1 MLVIKPYRRDRAVE
15 YARRYAF
22 SQNPLFSDFEEIGGN
37 CTNFVS
43 QCVYAGSCKMNYTKT
58 FGWYFISLNERSP
71 SWSGVEFFYNFITA
85 NGGVGPFGREV
96 TADEVE
102 IGDVIQLA
110 KADGNFYHT
119 LLIVGFDG
127 EEILVSAQSVDAF
140 MRPLSEYEYD
150 ISRFIKID
158 GVRTQAMPTEDCF
171 DSVYNGIAIIAGEGG
186 AMKPIQTPVP
196 TPPTSEGTPPAP
208 NGQAMPPQSNGTMPN
223 GQAMPPQSNG
233 TMPNQSTPQ
242 G

>member
-22 SQNPLFSDFEEIGGN
+22 SQNPLFADFEEIGGN

-58 FGWYFISLNERSP
+58 FGWYYISLNERSP
-71 SWSGVEFFYNFITA
+71 SWSGVEFFYNFITSNA
-85 NGGVGPFGREV
+85 GVGPFGREA
-96 TADEVE
+96 TSDEVE

-150 ISRFIKID
+150 ISRFIKIE
-158 GVRTQAMPTEDCF
+158 GVRTQAIPTEDCF
-171 DSVYNGIAIIAGEGG
+171 ESVYNGLAIITGEGVS
-186 AMKPIQTPVP
+186 MSQVQTPAPSPQPSVPITP
-196 TPPTSEGTPPAP
+196 TPSTEPSAPVNDGMPTTE
-208 NGQAMPPQSNGTMPN
+208 
-223 GQAMPPQSNG
+223 
-233 TMPNQSTPQ
+233 
-242 G
+242 

>member
-58 FGWYFISLNERSP
+58 FGWYYISLNERSP
-71 SWSGVEFFYNFITA
+71 SWSGVEFFYNFITSNA
-85 NGGVGPFGREV
+85 GVGPFGREA
-96 TADEVE
+96 TSDEVE

-150 ISRFIKID
+150 ISRFIKIE
-158 GVRTQAMPTEDCF
+158 GVRTQAIPTEDCF
-171 DSVYNGIAIIAGEGG
+171 ESVYNGLAIITGEGVS
-186 AMKPIQTPVP
+186 MSPIQTPAP
-196 TPPTSEGTPPAP
+196 SPQPSAPITPAP
-208 NGQAMPPQSNGTMPN
+208 STEPSAPVNDGMPT
-223 GQAMPPQSNG
+223 
-233 TMPNQSTPQ
+233 TE
-242 G
+242 

>member
-22 SQNPLFSDFEEIGGN
+22 SQNPLFADFEEIGGN

-58 FGWYFISLNERSP
+58 FGWYYISLNERSP
-71 SWSGVEFFYNFITA
+71 SWAGVEYFYNFITSNA
-85 NGGVGPFGREV
+85 GVGPFGREA
-96 TADEVE
+96 TSDEVE

-119 LLIVGFDG
+119 LIIVGFDG

-150 ISRFIKID
+150 ISRFIKIE
-158 GVRTQAMPTEDCF
+158 GVRTQAIPTEDCF
-171 DSVYNGIAIIAGEGG
+171 ESVYNGVAIITGEGVS
-186 AMKPIQTPVP
+186 MSQIQTPAPSPQPSAPITP
-196 TPPTSEGTPPAP
+196 TPSTEPSVPVNDGMPTTE
-208 NGQAMPPQSNGTMPN
+208 
-223 GQAMPPQSNG
+223 
-233 TMPNQSTPQ
+233 
-242 G
+242 